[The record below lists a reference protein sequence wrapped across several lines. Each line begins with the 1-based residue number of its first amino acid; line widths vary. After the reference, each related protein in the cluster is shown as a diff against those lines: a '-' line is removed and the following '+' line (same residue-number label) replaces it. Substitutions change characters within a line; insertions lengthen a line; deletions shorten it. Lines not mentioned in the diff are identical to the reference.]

1 MEWEMWQT
9 DFLYLGMLAVCGLS
23 MWAFIALC
31 SRLQRQEGEQQ

>member
-1 MEWEMWQT
+1 MWQT